1 MDELSSYLNYDRKVY
16 DPEWT
21 ELTIDNEI
29 KPNDYLEFARE
40 DISTRD
46 SVRGKV
52 NAYSNAK
59 RALHFQVDLLI
70 DAFGI
75 NSPNNMSFPR
85 KLELCEKCGIVT
97 PKILKRV
104 NSLRNKIEHDYLVPK
119 AAEVED
125 AIDVVELFLNSTE
138 RFFCRFPD
146 NIIFP
151 DIDAVIFGCTGIF
164 NVKLI
169 KNKGEIVLTINDEED
184 NYSEKN
190 YYAPSEKFFAW
201 LYFIN
206 HCTK

>member
-1 MDELSSYLNYDRKVY
+1 MDELSRYLNYSHTVY

-29 KPNDYLEFARE
+29 KPIDYLEFARE
-40 DISTRD
+40 DISTSDYVRD
-46 SVRGKV
+46 KV
-52 NAYSNAK
+52 NAYSNTK
-59 RALHFQVDLLI
+59 RALHFQIDLLI
-70 DAFGI
+70 NAFGV

-85 KLELCEKCGIVT
+85 KLELCEKCGIGT
-97 PKILKRV
+97 PRILEKV
-104 NSLRNKIEHDYLVPK
+104 NFLRNKIEHDYLVPK
-119 AAEVED
+119 TAEVED
-125 AIDVVELFLNSTE
+125 AIDVIELFLSSTD

-151 DIDAVIFGCTGIF
+151 DIDATIFGYTGII

-169 KNKGEIVLTINDEED
+169 KNKGEIVLTIKDEED

-190 YYAPSEKFFAW
+190 YITPSEEFFAW

>member
-1 MDELSSYLNYDRKVY
+1 MDELSTYLNYGYKVY

-21 ELTIDNEI
+21 DLTIDEEI
-29 KPNDYLEFARE
+29 KPNGYLEFARE
-40 DISTRD
+40 DMGDLD
-46 SVRGKV
+46 SFRGKV

-75 NSPNNMSFPR
+75 NSSNNMSFPR

-97 PKILKRV
+97 PKILKRL
-104 NSLRNKIEHDYLVPK
+104 NYLRNKIEHDYLVPK

-138 RFFCRFPD
+138 RFFYRFPD

-151 DIDAVIFGCTGIF
+151 DLDAVIFGCTGII

-169 KNKGEIVLTINDEED
+169 KKKGEIVLTIKDEEE
-184 NYSEKN
+184 NYSEKS
-190 YYAPSEKFFAW
+190 YFAPSEEFFAW